1 MAGEI
6 VYADLNVPSEPPCPK
21 LPSSRRKL
29 SPQVSPRW
37 HRVALCAAWIGNIIL
52 GTAVIAMVLWG
63 NCGHAGTPEAGSGNT
78 SSTTGSACQEQI
90 RSDLIQSLCPPP
102 QHSSAEGPGCRLCP
116 VDWKLHGDK
125 CYWVSSKP
133 KSWSE
138 SREDCAAR
146 SSQLLLIQDREELDF
161 MKNLTKANKHFW
173 IGLFVPSPEKGW
185 TWLNGSQLNPA
196 VLPVPSLPEGKVC
209 GAVSGNQI
217 QSESC
222 STGFL
227 WICQKDAVLIQLRL

>member
-1 MAGEI
+1 MQDEEGYT
-6 VYADLNVPSEPPCPK
+6 VLN
-21 LPSSRRKL
+21 LQRRTGSSR
-29 SPQVSPRW
+29 SPRPAGSPGPEPNRRW
-37 HRVALCAAWIGNIIL
+37 HQIALWSGWTVSIIL
-52 GTAVIAMVLWG
+52 GMAVIRMALWD
-63 NCGHAGTPEAGSGNT
+63 NCGNSRTPGPGSGNT
-78 SSTTGSACQEQI
+78 AATMASACQEQV

-116 VDWKLHGDK
+116 VDWRLHGDK
-125 CYWVSSKP
+125 CYWVSTKP

-161 MKNLTKANKHFW
+161 MKSLTLANKHFW
-173 IGLFVPSPEKGW
+173 IGLSVPSPEKGW

-196 VLPVPSLPEGKVC
+196 VLPVPGLPEGKVC

>member
-52 GTAVIAMVLWG
+52 GTAVIAMVLW
-63 NCGHAGTPEAGSGNT
+63 
-78 SSTTGSACQEQI
+78 
-90 RSDLIQSLCPPP
+90 
-102 QHSSAEGPGCRLCP
+102 EGPGCRLCP